1 MKLSKKEKGMIAIVL
16 IIILGVVY
24 FQYVYTPLLLQID
37 QKRME
42 KEQKVQMVST
52 QKKKIE
58 NRGNLELRLK
68 KLKEEMQPLVDDYYG
83 DVDQEEFIVLLNKF
97 AENSKLNLRRLEF
110 TEGEAMFTINT
121 AHAEEATGGADGS
134 TEGAETAAEPAPDV
148 SQESADATL
157 GNIELLT
164 ARTEF
169 EGDYA
174 QFRSLLA
181 NMDDNP
187 QRIISATMKLEKEN
201 DRAPGSQIKGN
212 IVLDFYKIKDVDK
225 YITEPEESVLELPYV
240 EKSHKPTP
248 VDAYGWASI
257 LKVTDVPPVRLGIG
271 SSGVL
276 QVVPSAPQMIPG
288 TTIPVVGK
296 DTPIVPKSQIP
307 ASKDARKAPQLQSA
321 SLPKVTPAKEVLP
334 AVSGSITEFKTVD
347 GVEIGKGT
355 TNAYA
360 TILHQSSDGS
370 RYKGGALLNYAF
382 VEKGKGI
389 VDMNLM
395 DKNLILS
402 QKPKNIDFEFYA
414 QVGSGHKLIVV
425 FKDADN
431 KDYIVH
437 LSENINFSGWKT
449 FELGETYIPE
459 MNYPVR
465 IKSFLVENNPGAT
478 QGASVLF
485 GGISAAY

>member
-1 MKLSKKEKGMIAIVL
+1 MKLSKKEMSMVVILLILVL
-16 IIILGVVY
+16 GFVY

-52 QKKKIE
+52 QKQKIE

-83 DVDQEEFIVLLNKF
+83 DVDQEEFIVLLNQF
-97 AENSKLNLRRLEF
+97 AEKSKLNLRRLEF
-110 TEGEAMFTINT
+110 TESEAMFTVPT
-121 AHAEEATGGADGS
+121 SHAEEAGNSEGEGLEPEIPAEAAS
-134 TEGAETAAEPAPDV
+134 TE
-148 SQESADATL
+148 DASTGDTSVAL
-157 GNIELLT
+157 GNIELLS

-187 QRIISATMKLEKEN
+187 QRIISATLRLEKEGEESES
-201 DRAPGSQIKGN
+201 GSQIRGD
-212 IVLDFYKIKDVDK
+212 IVLDFYKIKDVEK
-225 YITEPEESVLELPYV
+225 YLTAPTESVLAMPYV

-271 SSGVL
+271 SSGTL
-276 QVVPSAPQMIPG
+276 QTIPG

-321 SLPKVTPAKEVLP
+321 SLPKATPAKEVLP

-360 TILHQSSDGS
+360 TILHQSSEGS